1 MEEKIKEA
9 YDVEAEEA
17 KEEKEK
23 ACSCDEAEEVSEA
36 AEKTKADE
44 ACEKEEKPKD
54 KKESKEQ
61 KKLKA
66 KLKELEKSLEEE
78 QKKLKEA
85 EDKYLRLA
93 AEYENFRKRSKTER
107 EGIYNEAAA
116 DAIKELLPVLDNL
129 ERATQYTAPD
139 KVAEGVE
146 LILKGLPDVFAKMK
160 ITVYGKA
167 GEQFDPNIHNAVM
180 HIEDEAYGENEIVDV
195 FQQGYMLGDKIVR
208 YAMVRVAN

>member
-1 MEEKIKEA
+1 MENKEIF
-9 YDVEAEEA
+9 EEA
-17 KEEKEK
+17 KNPK
-23 ACSCDEAEEVSEA
+23 ADSGCGEEVP
-36 AEKTKADE
+36 
-44 ACEKEEKPKD
+44 KEEKKA
-54 KKESKEQ
+54 EAAKEQ
-61 KKLKA
+61 KKSKSKTRELEAALEAEKA
-66 KLKELEKSLEEE
+66 KTA
-78 QKKLKEA
+78 EA

-93 AEYENFRKRSKTER
+93 AEYENFRKRSKAER
-107 EGIYNEAAA
+107 EGVYA
-116 DAIKELLPVLDNL
+116 DAYADAVKELLPVLDNL

-160 ITVYGKA
+160 ITVFGKT

-195 FQQGYMLGDKIVR
+195 FQQGYMLGDKAIR

>member
-1 MEEKIKEA
+1 MENKEIF
-9 YDVEAEEA
+9 EEA
-17 KEEKEK
+17 TNPKAEGGFGEEVPKEEKKAEK
-23 ACSCDEAEEVSEA
+23 SEA
-36 AEKTKADE
+36 
-44 ACEKEEKPKD
+44 
-54 KKESKEQ
+54 KEQ
-61 KKLKA
+61 KKKSS
-66 KLKELEKSLEEE
+66 KTKELEAALEAE
-78 QKKLKEA
+78 KKKAAEA

-93 AEYENFRKRSKTER
+93 AEYDNFRKRSKAER
-107 EGIYNEAAA
+107 EAIYAEAAA

-160 ITVYGKA
+160 ITVFGKA

-180 HIEDEAYGENEIVDV
+180 HIEDDSYGENEIVDV
-195 FQQGYMLGDKIVR
+195 FQQGYMLGDRVIR

>member
-9 YDVEAEEA
+9 FDVEAEEA
-17 KEEKEK
+17 KEE
-23 ACSCDEAEEVSEA
+23 AANEA
-36 AEKTKADE
+36 AA
-44 ACEKEEKPKD
+44 KEEAAPSAKD
-54 KKESKEQ
+54 KKAE
-61 KKLKA
+61 KKQKA
-66 KLKELEKSLEEE
+66 KTKELEEALSEAE
-78 QKKLKEA
+78 KKAAEA

-93 AEYENFRKRSKTER
+93 AEYENFRKRSKAER
-107 EGIYNEAAA
+107 EGIYAEAAA
-116 DAIKELLPVLDNL
+116 DAIKELLPVFDNL

-146 LILKGLPDVFAKMK
+146 LILKSLPDVFAKMK

-195 FQQGYMLGDKIVR
+195 FQQGYMLGDKVVR

>member
-1 MEEKIKEA
+1 MENKEIF
-9 YDVEAEEA
+9 EEA
-17 KEEKEK
+17 KNPK
-23 ACSCDEAEEVSEA
+23 ADSGFGEEVP
-36 AEKTKADE
+36 
-44 ACEKEEKPKD
+44 KEEKKP
-54 KKESKEQ
+54 EAAKEQ
-61 KKLKA
+61 KKKSS
-66 KLKELEKSLEEE
+66 KTKELEAALEAERS
-78 QKKLKEA
+78 KVAEA

-93 AEYENFRKRSKTER
+93 AEYENFRKRSRAER
-107 EGIYNEAAA
+107 EGIYAEAAA
-116 DAIKELLPVLDNL
+116 DAIKELLPVFDNL

-160 ITVYGKA
+160 ITVFGKA

-195 FQQGYMLGDKIVR
+195 FQQGYMLGDKVVR

>member
-1 MEEKIKEA
+1 MENKEIF
-9 YDVEAEEA
+9 EEA
-17 KEEKEK
+17 KNPK
-23 ACSCDEAEEVSEA
+23 AESGFGEEVP
-36 AEKTKADE
+36 
-44 ACEKEEKPKD
+44 KEEKKA
-54 KKESKEQ
+54 ETAKEQ
-61 KKLKA
+61 KKSKS
-66 KLKELEKSLEEE
+66 KTKELEAALEAE
-78 QKKLKEA
+78 KAKTAEA

-93 AEYENFRKRSKTER
+93 AEYENFRKRSKAER
-107 EGIYNEAAA
+107 EGVYA
-116 DAIKELLPVLDNL
+116 DAYADAVKELLPVLDNL

-160 ITVYGKA
+160 ITVFGKA

-195 FQQGYMLGDKIVR
+195 FQQGYMLGDRVIR

>member
-1 MEEKIKEA
+1 MEEIKNEA
-9 YDVEAEEA
+9 AENEAKVNTEAEECA
-17 KEEKEK
+17 ATETEKEAKKEEK
-23 ACSCDEAEEVSEA
+23 SEA
-36 AEKTKADE
+36 KAEKKT
-44 ACEKEEKPKD
+44 EKK
-54 KKESKEQ
+54 Q
-61 KKLKA
+61 KSRI
-66 KLKELEKSLEEE
+66 KELEAALAAAEE
-78 QKKLKEA
+78 KTKEA

-93 AEYENFRKRSKTER
+93 AEYDNFRKRSKAER
-107 EGIYNEAAA
+107 DGIYAEAAA
-116 DAIKELLPVLDNL
+116 DAVKELLPVFDNL
-129 ERATQYTAPD
+129 ERATQYDAD

-195 FQQGYMLGDKIVR
+195 FQQGYMLGDKVVR

>member
-1 MEEKIKEA
+1 MEEIKNEA
-9 YDVEAEEA
+9 VETEAEVKAEAAEEA
-17 KEEKEK
+17 
-23 ACSCDEAEEVSEA
+23 V
-36 AEKTKADE
+36 
-44 ACEKEEKPKD
+44 KEEKPEAKD
-54 KKESKEQ
+54 TKKDQ
-61 KKLKA
+61 KKQKA
-66 KLKELEKSLEEE
+66 KVKELEAALEAE
-78 QKKLKEA
+78 KAKAAEA

-93 AEYENFRKRSKTER
+93 AEYDNFRKRSKSER
-107 EGIYNEAAA
+107 EAIYAEAAA
-116 DAIKELLPVLDNL
+116 DAVKELLPVFDNL
-129 ERATQYTAPD
+129 ERATQYEKD

-195 FQQGYMLGDKIVR
+195 FQQGYMLGDRVIR

>member
-1 MEEKIKEA
+1 MEEKKIKEA
-9 YDVEAEEA
+9 FDVEAEEA
-17 KEEKEK
+17 KEAESASEKAEPAEKETKK
-23 ACSCDEAEEVSEA
+23 AEKKQKAKVKELEEALAA
-36 AEKTKADE
+36 AEKKA
-44 ACEKEEKPKD
+44 A
-54 KKESKEQ
+54 
-61 KKLKA
+61 
-66 KLKELEKSLEEE
+66 
-78 QKKLKEA
+78 EA

-93 AEYENFRKRSKTER
+93 AEYDNFRKRSKAER
-107 EGIYNEAAA
+107 EGIYAEAAA
-116 DAIKELLPVLDNL
+116 DAVKELLPVFDNL

-160 ITVYGKA
+160 ITVFGKA

-195 FQQGYMLGDKIVR
+195 FQQGYMLGDRVIR

>member
-1 MEEKIKEA
+1 MSNEEK
-9 YDVEAEEA
+9 VELEEVTEEVTEEA
-17 KEEKEK
+17 TEEK
-23 ACSCDEAEEVSEA
+23 S
-36 AEKTKADE
+36 
-44 ACEKEEKPKD
+44 
-54 KKESKEQ
+54 
-61 KKLKA
+61 
-66 KLKELEKSLEEE
+66 ELEVANE
-78 QKKLKEA
+78 KLAES

-93 AEYENFRKRSKTER
+93 AEYDNFRKRSKAER
-107 EGIYNEAAA
+107 ESIYAEAAA

-160 ITVYGKA
+160 ITVFGKA

-180 HIEDEAYGENEIVDV
+180 HIEDDSYGENEIVDV
-195 FQQGYMLGDKIVR
+195 FQQGYMLGDRVIR